1 MRARLAL
8 QGAFCSSAAAVRAE
22 RVAGEKY
29 DAGGAVAALVTYYT
43 NGGAPHCVHL

>member
-1 MRARLAL
+1 MRGKVAL

-29 DAGGAVAALVTYYT
+29 DAGGAVAALATYYT
-43 NGGAPHCVHL
+43 NGGAPQCVQM